1 MKIGVPKECAPGENR
16 VGLVPDVVKKLVRQ
30 KVEIVVEQGAG
41 EKSGHSDAAFEEA
54 GATIEADP
62 AKLFADADVIVK
74 VQRPQKRSEGG
85 DEMEFFKEGQ
95 VYIGLTDS
103 LFHPKDAERMAQMKV
118 TVFGMEAVPRTSRA
132 QSMDVLSSQANI
144 GGYKAVI
151 MAAERMPKL
160 MPMLMTAAGT
170 ISPAKALIVGAGVA
184 GLQAIATAKRL
195 GAVVHSYD
203 VRPEVKEQ
211 IESLGGKFVEIKIEE
226 SGSGEGGYAKAVS
239 KETEAKQR
247 EALGKV
253 AEGMDLV
260 ITTAAVPG
268 RKAPLLINK
277 SNVENMKPGSV
288 IVDMAAITG
297 GNVEGCEAGKE
308 VDINGTTLIG
318 ATDLPSLMAFDSS
331 AMYAKN
337 IQNFL
342 ALMVSNEGEFTID
355 WEDDIIEGCCI
366 CKDGE
371 IVNARTVS
379 ALEAQAAGS

>member
-1 MKIGVPKECAPGENR
+1 MKIAVLKECAPGENR

-30 KVEIVVEQGAG
+30 KVDIAVEKGAG
-41 EKSGHSDAAFEEA
+41 DKSGFSDADFEAA
-54 GATIEADP
+54 GATIEADA
-62 AKLFADADVIVK
+62 AKLCTDADVVIK

-85 DEMEFFKEGQ
+85 DEMEFLKEGQ
-95 VYIGLTDS
+95 VYIGMTDS
-103 LFHPKDAERMAQMKV
+103 LFEPKDAERLAKMKV

-144 GGYKAVI
+144 GGYKAVL
-151 MAAERMPKL
+151 MAANHMPKL

-170 ISPAKALIVGAGVA
+170 ISPAKALIIGAGVA

-195 GAVVHSYD
+195 GAVVYSYD

-226 SGSGEGGYAKAVS
+226 SGVGDGGYAKAVS

-247 EALGKV
+247 AALGKV
-253 AEGMDLV
+253 AEGMDLIV
-260 ITTAAVPG
+260 TTAAVPG
-268 RKAPLLINK
+268 RKAPLLIDK
-277 SNVENMKPGSV
+277 STLENMKKGSV
-288 IVDMAAITG
+288 VVDMAAATG

-308 VDINGTTLIG
+308 IDINGTTLIG

-342 ALMVSNEGEFTID
+342 ALMVDNEGNFTID

-371 IVNARTVS
+371 IVNARTKS
-379 ALEAQAAGS
+379 ALEAS